1 MKTMKTTI
9 LGMTTA
15 IALALPAV
23 AQTGVETT
31 VQDVLEQQGYPAGT
45 IDMLSEGQIAEV
57 YVVATSENASDVNR
71 VLSGYELGDDEMMA
85 VSTGPSGV
93 EQTVADVLETNGY
106 SADMVNALS
115 SGDIANI
122 YAAETSGDETQVMDA
137 ISSAIEAS
145 GRTVADDPS
154 AVEKR
159 AMTYLS
165 RAGYS
170 MDEIEGVTEAEL
182 VSIYTALTSGNAS
195 DIDSAVSAAL
205 EAS

>member
-9 LGMTTA
+9 LSMTTA

-23 AQTGVETT
+23 AQTGVEET
-31 VQDVLEQQGYPAGT
+31 VQDVLQQQGYPAGT
-45 IDMLSEGQIAEV
+45 IDMMSEGQIAEV
-57 YVVATSENASDVNR
+57 YVLATSESPSDVDR
-71 VLSGYELGDDEMMA
+71 ALSGYKLGDGDTMA

-93 EQTVADVLETNGY
+93 EEAVANILETNGY

-122 YAAETSGDETQVMDA
+122 YAADTSGDESEVMEA

-159 AMTYLS
+159 AMTYLA

-170 MDEIEGVTEAEL
+170 MDQIEGVSEAEL
-182 VSIYTALTSGNAS
+182 VSIYVALTSGNAS
-195 DIDSAVSAAL
+195 DIDTAVSSAL